1 MQDSVYGSPILI
13 VDCVIFQLQQNQL
26 HVLLIERTQE
36 PFKSQWTL
44 PGGHNPLGQT
54 TLQAMFVA
62 VQSKAG
68 LRQRDFGLVQQLYT
82 FDIAAKDP
90 RGQAVNVS
98 YMALGK
104 NLTPHASETDQNPT
118 FFPVIKLPR
127 MAYGHKAIVRYALE
141 RLRSKLSY
149 TNAVFALL
157 PAQFTLSQL
166 QIAYEAILERPL
178 DKRNFRKKFLSLGL
192 IEATTE
198 MLREGAHRPAQ
209 LYRFRQQTLHT
220 LTRSFD

>member
-1 MQDSVYGSPILI
+1 
-13 VDCVIFQLQQNQL
+13 
-26 HVLLIERTQE
+26 VLLIERTQE
-36 PFKSQWTL
+36 PFKGEWTL
-44 PGGHNPLGQT
+44 PGGYNPLGET
-54 TLQAMFVA
+54 TLQAMHRA
-62 VQSKAG
+62 VQYKTG
-68 LRQRDFGLVQQLYT
+68 LRPRDLALVQQLYT
-82 FDIAAKDP
+82 FDTVAKDP
-90 RGQAVNVS
+90 RGQAVNVT

-104 NLTPHASETDQNPT
+104 NLTPHTSETDQNPT
-118 FFPVIKLPR
+118 FFPVAKLPR

-166 QIAYEAILERPL
+166 QMVYEAILDRTL

-192 IEATTE
+192 IEPTAE
-198 MLREGAHRPAQ
+198 MFREGAHRPAQ

>member
-1 MQDSVYGSPILI
+1 MQDNVYGSPILV

-36 PFKSQWTL
+36 PFKGQWTL
-44 PGGHNPLGQT
+44 PGGYNPLDQT
-54 TLQAMFVA
+54 TMQAMYVA
-62 VQSKAG
+62 VLQNWLAPSGFWTGAAM
-68 LRQRDFGLVQQLYT
+68 YT
-82 FDIAAKDP
+82 FDTAAKDP

-104 NLTPHASETDQNPT
+104 DLVLHSSETRSKPHV
-118 FFPVIKLPR
+118 FPVTKLPR

-141 RLRSKLSY
+141 RLRSKISY

-157 PAQFTLSQL
+157 PTQFTLSQL
-166 QIAYEAILERPL
+166 QTAYEAILEHTL

-192 IEATTE
+192 IEATSE
-198 MLREGAHRPAQ
+198 MFREGAHRPAQ

>member
-1 MQDSVYGSPILI
+1 MQDNVYASPILV

-36 PFKSQWTL
+36 PFKGQWTL
-44 PGGHNPLGQT
+44 PGGYNPLDQT
-54 TLQAMFVA
+54 TMQAMYGA
-62 VQSKAG
+62 VLDKTG
-68 LRQRDFGLVQQLYT
+68 LRPRDFGLVQQLYT
-82 FDIAAKDP
+82 FDTAAKDP

-104 NLTPHASETDQNPT
+104 DLVLHSTETNQNPT
-118 FFPVIKLPR
+118 FFPVTKLPR

-141 RLRSKLSY
+141 RLRSKISY

-157 PAQFTLSQL
+157 PTQFTLSQL
-166 QIAYEAILERPL
+166 QTAYEAILEHTL

-192 IEATTE
+192 IEATSE
-198 MLREGAHRPAQ
+198 MFREGAHRPAQ